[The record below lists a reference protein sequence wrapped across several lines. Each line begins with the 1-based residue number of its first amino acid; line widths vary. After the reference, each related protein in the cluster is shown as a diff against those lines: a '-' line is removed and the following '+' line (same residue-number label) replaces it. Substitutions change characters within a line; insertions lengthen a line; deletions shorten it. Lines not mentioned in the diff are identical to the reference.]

1 MDRQARSYQRTS
13 ISRAIIAGC
22 LLLCACSAAIA
33 QSPDLPKKAAPPH
46 AVSPHFFGVNIE
58 NSYMSPPV
66 IAWDDP
72 TLLRAI
78 KQVGIQAVRFPGGD
92 VGNYWD
98 WQNGT
103 VYPLGKASKT
113 QDTLSALSNLAR
125 ATGVYPIYNL
135 NVMTL
140 NNAILHRADLSQ
152 GISNQLRMLDAA
164 HDMKLPVAD
173 LELGNEFFWGS
184 PDQSRAFPAA
194 TDYATEM
201 NQWAASLKQAYPYA
215 RIAAVAS
222 IPASRPV
229 RTQTWN
235 AAVVGKIRDVDAFTL
250 HRYDNILDGGIWDG
264 TAPDAA
270 LGHVF
275 TDWATIVSGEV
286 RPIEKAK
293 LHIWVTE
300 FGGMQDCTAKASFMG
315 TWLEALYQSQMAI
328 QFLSTPSIDQIELY
342 NITGSTG
349 SLMFQNTSSYWDA
362 CQNKSITFHGTYGDL
377 TATGQAYALF
387 GAALKHAKAVTPLG
401 FPEAS
406 VVRPKAGLAYPAV
419 TGVALTGEKDQWILL
434 NLSSKPITLRYPGM
448 GHGTIES
455 IHASS
460 LMTMVT
466 SEHRL
471 THETHGFEGRGFV
484 LPAFSVNRLVE
495 AHSVQDSP

>member
-1 MDRQARSYQRTS
+1 MDRQTRRYQRPAL
-13 ISRAIIAGC
+13 SRAITAAC

-33 QSPDLPKKAAPPH
+33 QSPGLPKKTAPPH

-72 TLLRAI
+72 ILLRAI

-103 VYPLGKASKT
+103 VYPLGKATQT
-113 QDTLSALSNLAR
+113 QDTLSALANLYR
-125 ATGVYPIYNL
+125 ATGAYPIYNL

-140 NNAILHRADLSQ
+140 NNAILHRANLSQ
-152 GISNQLRMLDAA
+152 GMSNQLRMLDAA
-164 HDMKLPVAD
+164 HDMKLPVTD

-184 PDQSRAFPAA
+184 ADQSRAFPTA

-201 NQWAASLKQAYPYA
+201 NQWTASLKQVYPHA

-222 IPASRPV
+222 IPASSPV

-235 AAVVGKIRDVDAFTL
+235 AAVVGKIRDVDAVTL

-275 TDWATIVSGEV
+275 TDWATIVSVEV
-286 RPIEKAK
+286 HPIEKAK
-293 LHIWVTE
+293 LHIWITE

-342 NITGSTG
+342 NVTGSTS

-387 GAALKHAKAVTPLG
+387 GAALKQAKSVTPLT
-401 FPEAS
+401 FPEAPA
-406 VVRPKAGLAYPAV
+406 VHPKSGAAYPAV
-419 TGVALTGEKDQWILL
+419 TGVALTGEKEQWILL

-448 GHGTIES
+448 GAGTMES
-455 IHASS
+455 VRAPS

-466 SEHRL
+466 SEHGL
-471 THETHGFEGRGFV
+471 THETHGFEGRSFV

-495 AHSVQDSP
+495 ARSAQNP